1 MPATLPVPLHRQQN
15 ESDCLPVCIQ
25 MVLDYW
31 GLPVSYQDL
40 ARQLDTDLDVGTPAS
55 RVLRL
60 QSSTLSVEYS
70 QADEAKLRGYLA
82 QRVPVVMLV
91 DTAELPYWSRRAAHA
106 VVLVGVEGP
115 TAYVNDPA
123 FEIAPL
129 SVNLGDLLLASDAM
143 SNLVI
148 ILRHRQSL

>member
-1 MPATLPVPLHRQQN
+1 
-15 ESDCLPVCIQ
+15 

-31 GLPVSYQDL
+31 GLSVSRQDL
-40 ARQLDTDLDVGTPAS
+40 LRLLGTDPDMGTPAS

-60 QSSTLSVEYS
+60 QSPVLSVTYTH
-70 QADEAKLRGYLA
+70 ADESNLQDWLA
-82 QRVPVVMLV
+82 QRVPVIVLV

-106 VVLVGVEGP
+106 IVLAGAEGA

-123 FEIAPL
+123 FDMAPL

-143 SNLVI
+143 GNLVI
-148 ILRHRQSL
+148 IIAPASR